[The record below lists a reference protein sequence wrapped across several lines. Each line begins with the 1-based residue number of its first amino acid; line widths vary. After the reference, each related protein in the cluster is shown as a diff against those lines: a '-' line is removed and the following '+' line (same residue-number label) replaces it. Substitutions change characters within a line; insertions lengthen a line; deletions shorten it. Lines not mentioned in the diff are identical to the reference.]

1 MVLQPKF
8 VMLDEPTSALDMS
21 VQAQIVDLL
30 RDLQRKRD
38 LAYLFISHDL
48 KVVRALCNYVIVMRN
63 GKVVEEGP
71 AVEVFSNPKEDYT
84 KALLAAAFNISVL
97 HKNGARR
104 LIARQAKEATMPE
117 EQKPRLKLYYASPS
131 RASVA
136 MWMLEE
142 LGEPYEIELLSL
154 KNGDQRKPAFLAI
167 NPMGKVPTLVD
178 GGTIVSEV
186 SAICCYL
193 ADAYPEGRL
202 APAIGDKL
210 RGPYL
215 KWLFFVPSCVEP
227 AILDKAM
234 NRPPP
239 PRSTAGWADYDTVVE
254 VLRDATGKAS
264 PYLLGERF
272 SAADVV
278 DRRKPSL
285 GHAVQAACPSCRSSS
300 PTPNVWRNAQRC
312 SGKSPR
318 TRHLHD
324 RRAAERNSA

>member
-1 MVLQPKF
+1 
-8 VMLDEPTSALDMS
+8 
-21 VQAQIVDLL
+21 
-30 RDLQRKRD
+30 
-38 LAYLFISHDL
+38 
-48 KVVRALCNYVIVMRN
+48 
-63 GKVVEEGP
+63 
-71 AVEVFSNPKEDYT
+71 
-84 KALLAAAFNISVL
+84 
-97 HKNGARR
+97 
-104 LIARQAKEATMPE
+104 
-117 EQKPRLKLYYASPS
+117 
-131 RASVA
+131 

-154 KNGDQRKPAFLAI
+154 KNGDQRKPEYLAI

-178 GGTIVSEV
+178 GDTIVSEV

-193 ADAYPEGRL
+193 ADAYPKAGL
-202 APAIGDKL
+202 APAVSDKL

-272 SAADVV
+272 TRRRCGG
-278 DRRKPSL
+278 RRKPSWTMQFKL
-285 GHAVQAACPSCRSSS
+285 LPDLPEFVAY
-300 PTPNVWRNAQRC
+300 TQR
-312 SGKSPR
+312 
-318 TRHLHD
+318 L
-324 RRAAERNSA
+324 AERPALQRQLAKDEAFARQTSG